1 MWCKVKASLLILL
14 FSMSSTAVFAQLERY
29 ELRGMSPEEAYETGR
44 LLRAQYKNLES
55 RPYLQYA
62 ADNDIPAAAFLYA
75 MELSNYKTTIRTP
88 LAARKYL
95 LKSAELG
102 NRRAMHQ
109 LYSDA
114 EWLSD
119 REIDYWRN
127 KYYESLIQLG
137 AINPS
142 QATYELSRYYRD
154 NDRTLSLYYLD
165 LAVSFKH
172 PRALMDKALL
182 IEQGHGISLMPGA
195 RETTVRELYLAAA
208 KTGYIPAI
216 RHYIGLLESK
226 DRFEE
231 AYEWRLVA
239 LNQGDLISLASVANI
254 LLGQRVSYE
263 FVTPNP
269 IQAKAYID
277 LYLASAGKDRMQA
290 VYEMFELDQ
299 QYIFSQVIFETDR
312 ETETLVGD
320 YKNIPTF
327 FHYDIFWDIN

>member
-1 MWCKVKASLLILL
+1 MWCKTKASLLILL
-14 FSMSSTAVFAQLERY
+14 ISLSSTTVCAQLERY
-29 ELRGMSPEEAYETGR
+29 ELRGISPEEAYETGR

-119 REIDYWRN
+119 REVDYWRN

-137 AINPS
+137 ASNPS

-154 NDRTLSLYYLD
+154 NDRTSLYYLD

-226 DRFEE
+226 GRFEE

-239 LNQGDLISLASVANI
+239 LNQGDLISLASVAKI
-254 LLGQRVSYE
+254 LLGQRTSYE

-269 IQAKAYID
+269 IQAKAYMD

-299 QYIFSQVIFETDR
+299 QYISGQMSL
-312 ETETLVGD
+312 ETETLPEKTDSEGE
-320 YKNIPTF
+320 NNPTY
-327 FHYDIFWDIN
+327 FHY